1 MGYSIPVPEVKDLT
15 RLLGSS
21 RTLVGRSFVSFV
33 LLSTCV
39 MSMSHLY
46 GRRGPEEDAGVE
58 VESFEV
64 TDWDL
69 ANEFNPDRRRH
80 RQTKEEATYGIW
92 AEHDSDEERP
102 SFGGKRSKDY
112 TAPVNF
118 VSAGL
123 RKTAADED
131 DEDSDDSD
139 SEKSRP
145 PPSARETAPKK
156 LQTGGNFKS
165 SQKTFAG
172 GIRAGQDLGMWEK
185 HTRGIG
191 QKLLQKMGYVPGKGL
206 GKNAQ
211 GIVNPIEAKVRK
223 GKGAVGAYGTER
235 TQQSL
240 QDFPVVDS
248 EEEEEKEFQRE
259 LGQWRREPGVGK
271 KKPKYSFKTVE
282 ELKAHGKLA
291 GKNMSAPA
299 GELAQVKVIDMTG
312 REQKVYYSYSQMSQ
326 KHSVPEEAPLNMGA
340 RDQKASGFTLPELE
354 HNLQLLIDMTE
365 QDILQSARQL
375 QHERDVVVSLTH
387 ESTALQGRLAEEQKT
402 MERLED
408 VLKLVERFEAVDS
421 HSGGGSNTLTL
432 QECASIF
439 ETLQTE
445 YYQEYKA
452 LGLGDLAV
460 SVVHPLLR
468 EKLRSWDPLK
478 DSVYGLEEVGRW
490 RAILE
495 SGQQPHSTPNSSHM
509 DPYHRL
515 LWEVWVPV
523 MRTTVSQWQPRN
535 VGPMVDCME
544 SWSPLLPIWILD
556 HVLEQLIFPRLQKEV
571 ESWNPLTDTVP
582 IHSWLHP
589 WLPLMQSRL
598 EPLYPPIRSKLAH
611 ALQRWHPS
619 DGSARLI
626 LQPWKDVFTP
636 GAWEAF
642 MVKNIVPKLAL
653 CLGELVVNPHQQHM
667 DPFHWV
673 MDWEGML
680 SLSSL
685 VGLLDKNFFPKWLQ
699 VLCSWL
705 SNSPNYE
712 EITKWYLGW
721 KSMFSDAV
729 LAQPLVKEK
738 FNEALDIMNRAVSSG
753 IGGYLQPGAR
763 ENIAYLTH
771 TERRKDFQY
780 EALQERREAESVAQR
795 AIGVTGVPTNFKDL
809 IQAKAEENNIVFMP
823 LVGKRH
829 EGKQLY
835 TFGRIVIYID
845 RGVVFVQ
852 GEKTWVPTS
861 LQSLIDMAK

>member
-1 MGYSIPVPEVKDLT
+1 
-15 RLLGSS
+15 
-21 RTLVGRSFVSFV
+21 
-33 LLSTCV
+33 

-46 GRRGPEEDAGVE
+46 GRTSEQDNDGVE
-58 VESFEV
+58 MESFEV

-92 AEHDSDEERP
+92 AEHDSDDERP
-102 SFGGKRSKDY
+102 SFGGKRTKDY

-123 RKTAADED
+123 RKTAAE
-131 DEDSDDSD
+131 EREQQRGSDDSETEGD
-139 SEKSRP
+139 AP
-145 PPSARETAPKK
+145 PPPPRETAPKK
-156 LQTGGNFKS
+156 LKTGGNFKS

-172 GIRAGQDLGMWEK
+172 GIRAGQDLGNWEK

-191 QKLLQKMGYVPGKGL
+191 QKLLQKMGYVPGTGL

-223 GKGAVGAYGTER
+223 GKGAVGAYGNER

-259 LGQWRREPGVGK
+259 LGQWRREPGTGK
-271 KKPKYSFKTVE
+271 KKPKYSYRTVE
-282 ELKAHGKLA
+282 ELKARGKVA
-291 GKNMSAPA
+291 GRSMTTPA

-312 REQKVYYSYSQMSQ
+312 REQKVYYSYSQLSK
-326 KHSVPEEAPLNMGA
+326 KHSMPEEAPLSVSE
-340 RDQKASGFTLPELE
+340 RDQKPSGFALPELE
-354 HNLQLLIDMTE
+354 HNLQLLIDLTE
-365 QDILQSARQL
+365 QDILQSARRL
-375 QHERDVVVSLTH
+375 QHERDVVVSLSH
-387 ESTALQGRLAEEQKT
+387 ESTVLQERMREEQDALS
-402 MERLED
+402 RLEG
-408 VLKLVERFEAVDS
+408 VMELVERFDTVESGTGDS
-421 HSGGGSNTLTL
+421 QGGPPPLSL
-432 QECASIF
+432 QECACIF
-439 ETLQTE
+439 ETLQKDF
-445 YYQEYKA
+445 YQEYKT

-460 SVVHPLLR
+460 AVVHPLLR
-468 EKLRSWDPLK
+468 EKLRGWDPLK
-478 DSVYGLEEVGRW
+478 DSTYKLEEVGQW

-495 SGQQPHSTPNSSHM
+495 SGQLHNSNPDSNQM

-535 VGPMVDCME
+535 VGPMVDCVE
-544 SWSPLLPIWILD
+544 NWAPLLPLWILD
-556 HVLEQLIFPRLQKEV
+556 HVLEQLIFPRLQREV

-589 WLPLMQSRL
+589 WLPLLQGRL
-598 EPLYPPIRSKLAH
+598 EPLYPPIRSKLAN

-619 DGSARLI
+619 DSSARLI
-626 LQPWKDVFTP
+626 LQPWKEVFTP

-642 MVKNIVPKLAL
+642 MVKNIVPKLGIMSTDINLYLIPAL

-680 SLSSL
+680 SVSSM

-721 KSMFSDAV
+721 KSMFSDTI

-771 TERRKDFQY
+771 TERRRDFQY

-795 AIGVTGVPTNFKDL
+795 AIGAVGVPTNFKDL

-823 LVGKRH
+823 LMAKRH